1 MNTQKHIQE
10 AEACFAL
17 LDSLEKVKASTYF
30 ETRQLAY
37 MEAKMQAKN
46 SLFNWQTIL
55 KPAFFI
61 VFLIGINITTIYSYL
76 HRVNVYANT
85 RNTALITLSD
95 NYIRSND
102 YYSLTNN

>member
-1 MNTQKHIQE
+1 MNTQKHIQKV
-10 AEACFAL
+10 EACLAL
-17 LDSLEKVKASTYF
+17 LDSLKKVKASTYF

-37 MEAKMQAKN
+37 LEAKLLVKN

-61 VFLIGINITTIYSYL
+61 IFLIGINITIIYSYL
-76 HRVNVYANT
+76 HRVSVYSNT
-85 RNTALITLSD
+85 RNTTLITLSD
-95 NYIRSND
+95 NYMRSND